1 MSIDICRSRK
11 VPDITSTSISDAWL
25 SAVALTS
32 SAPHGEVL
40 NLNVTVT
47 GLAEGGPQEDAA
59 VRSALDQTLA
69 ESGMGSVQT
78 VASTIFPSSLWNP
91 SRPKEQLFARYMA
104 AFPKIRKCRSNNR
117 GTYFQR
123 LINYPSFKA
132 QGFNQL
138 KHVIETYLGGN
149 HRRSA
154 LQASIIVPE
163 TDLNNAPLQGFP
175 CMQQV
180 AFVPTAKTSTLH
192 VVGFY
197 PHQYL
202 FQRAYGNYLGLI
214 LLGRFVA
221 HEMHLTL
228 ANMTCVSTIAH
239 LEVSANKIE
248 PILSVKP

>member
-1 MSIDICRSRK
+1 M
-11 VPDITSTSISDAWL
+11 PDITSTSISDAWL
-25 SAVALTS
+25 TAVALTS
-32 SAPHGEVL
+32 AAPNREIL
-40 NLNVTVT
+40 NLNVTIS
-47 GLAEGGPQEDAA
+47 GLAEGGPQEDARI
-59 VRSALDQTLA
+59 RSALDQMLA
-69 ESGMGSVQT
+69 DSGMGSVQT
-78 VASTIFPSSLWNP
+78 VASTMFPSSLWNP
-91 SRPKEQLFARYMA
+91 NRPKEQLFSRYMT
-104 AFPKIRKCRSNNR
+104 AFPKIRKCRSNSR

-123 LINYPSFKA
+123 MINYPSFKA
-132 QGFNQL
+132 PGFNQL

-175 CMQQV
+175 CMQQI
-180 AFVPTAKTSTLH
+180 AFIPKSTTSTLH

-214 LLGRFVA
+214 QLGKFVA

-228 ANMTCVSTIAH
+228 ANMTCVSTIAD
-239 LEVSANKIE
+239 LEVSAKKIE
-248 PILSVKP
+248 PILKLKP

>member
-1 MSIDICRSRK
+1 M
-11 VPDITSTSISDAWL
+11 PDITSTSISEAWL

-32 SAPHGEVL
+32 AGPNREIL
-40 NLNVTVT
+40 NLNVTIS
-47 GLAEGGPQEDAA
+47 GLAEGGPREDAR
-59 VRSALDQTLA
+59 VRSALDQMLA
-69 ESGMGSVQT
+69 DSGMGSVLKPSRE
-78 VASTIFPSSLWNP
+78 STIFPEFVMEPGIGQRSSSFLDIWWH
-91 SRPKEQLFARYMA
+91 S
-104 AFPKIRKCRSNNR
+104 PKIRKCRSNSR

-123 LINYPSFKA
+123 MINYPSFKA
-132 QGFNQL
+132 PGFNQL

-175 CMQQV
+175 CMQQI
-180 AFVPTAKTSTLH
+180 AFIPKPKTSTLH

-214 LLGRFVA
+214 QLGKFVA

-228 ANMTCVSTIAH
+228 ANMTCVSTIAD
-239 LEVSANKIE
+239 LEVSAKKIE
-248 PILSVKP
+248 PILKLKP